1 MVDRP
6 PGQHSWDVLGRY
18 GRMTKR
24 RKSMTAKNDE
34 KEEKMLNRWIR
45 RPFAVLMVSM
55 LLVVVAA
62 GAALAITKTCTGNN
76 NYCFGTANPDTI
88 YDGPGSDIINARAG
102 GDVIRADN
110 HYYEYDEVY
119 GGRGADRIHA
129 VDDFDETGYYFDRIN
144 GGRGYDV
151 CNVDDEDKVSNCE
164 VVRRR

>member
-1 MVDRP
+1 MLCPSCSPFRP
-6 PGQHSWDVLGRY
+6 GEERGGVWPSYRTPGLCGHSSAR
-18 GRMTKR
+18 
-24 RKSMTAKNDE
+24 
-34 KEEKMLNRWIR
+34 
-45 RPFAVLMVSM
+45 
-55 LLVVVAA
+55 VANTTRS
-62 GAALAITKTCTGNN
+62 ITKLCTGH

-110 HYYEYDEVY
+110 HNFEYDEVY
-119 GGRGADRIHA
+119 GGRGAGRIHA

-144 GGRGYDV
+144 GGRGHDV

>member
-1 MVDRP
+1 
-6 PGQHSWDVLGRY
+6 
-18 GRMTKR
+18 MTKR

>member
-1 MVDRP
+1 MSR
-6 PGQHSWDVLGRY
+6 RI
-18 GRMTKR
+18 RM
-24 RKSMTAKNDE
+24 
-34 KEEKMLNRWIR
+34 
-45 RPFAVLMVSM
+45 PFAVLALSM

-62 GAALAITKTCTGNN
+62 GAALAATRYCTGNGN
-76 NYCFGTANPDTI
+76 NCFGTANPDTI
-88 YDGPGSDIINARAG
+88 YDGRGSDIINARAG